1 MKNARPFAAAAA
13 TLLLISA
20 CNENDRPP
28 LPEDG
33 GRIRVEVGIEGTGAT
48 RRADEFVAVP
58 NTAFTA
64 SRYFLPEVLSG
75 IR

>member
-33 GRIRVEVGIEGTGAT
+33 ERIRVEVGIVSTLHSALQAST
-48 RRADEFVAVP
+48 NHYSTLKKCRYRYWILPKFV
-58 NTAFTA
+58 T
-64 SRYFLPEVLSG
+64 FL
-75 IR
+75 